1 MGRPNLGTN
10 PVNQFLDG
18 FRPALYANAQ
28 GTGRS
33 WDVRF
38 NHVANRVN
46 PAHFQTVVDMFV
58 GQLGFVELRRT
69 ERAVWLRQPGA
80 NVDLQFSCSDT
91 GHRDHDRERSQI
103 SFLSETPKADLE
115 RLASWFD
122 ARGLPAHVGAYSD
135 REFYL
140 DVPAAFVDF
149 VVEAMLPELA
159 AYELPLG

>member
-1 MGRPNLGTN
+1 L
-10 PVNQFLDG
+10 
-18 FRPALYANAQ
+18 
-28 GTGRS
+28 
-33 WDVRF
+33 RF

-46 PAHFQTVVDMFV
+46 PGHFQTVVDMFV

-80 NVDLQFSCSDT
+80 NVDLQLSRSDT
-91 GHRDHDRERSQI
+91 GHRDDDRARSQI
-103 SFLSETPKADLE
+103 SFLSDTPKADLE
-115 RLASWFD
+115 QLAAWFN
-122 ARGLPAHVGAYSD
+122 AKGLLAHVGAYSD

-159 AYELPLG
+159 IYEPPFR